1 MKALA
6 PILLAAATVATA
18 AASTMPSV
26 TVQASNVSFKDA
38 MAACPGALAGISFTL
53 NHLRVAEH
61 AGVVSDLDDAN
72 PMAQVLMLQDAN
84 GASATVNVNARAHTV
99 SAKNVKLGNK
109 NVACVSAD

>member
-1 MKALA
+1 MKILA
-6 PILLAAATVATA
+6 SILLAAATVATA
-18 AASTMPSV
+18 SAGTMPTV
-26 TVQASNVSFKDA
+26 IVQASNVSFKDS

-53 NHLRVAEH
+53 GHLRVAEH

-72 PMAQVLMLQDAN
+72 PSAQVLMLQDAN
-84 GASATVNVNARAHTV
+84 GASATVNVNAKMRAV

>member
-1 MKALA
+1 MKILA
-6 PILLAAATVATA
+6 PFLLAAATVATA
-18 AASTMPSV
+18 VAGTMPSV

-38 MAACPGALAGISFTL
+38 MAACPGALAGISFSL
-53 NHLRVAEH
+53 NHLRVSEQ

-72 PMAQVLMLQDAN
+72 PMAQVLMLQDAK
-84 GASATVNVNARAHTV
+84 GASATVTVNAKAHTV